1 MEKEVEDLIL
11 NNTKLIYV
19 VLKKYGLYNHI
30 GIDKYY
36 DVGMIGLVKG
46 AKKYD
51 KNKNLKPSSFLTRC
65 IANEILCTIRREN
78 CSNRLNLES
87 TISLSTPVHDNIY
100 LEDVMSSDVDVYE
113 EVEKQDS
120 IDELYEAMES
130 LTDIERLV
138 LEYTFGL
145 FGKEKLKQK
154 DLGNA
159 FNICQGSISRIK
171 LRAIEKLRRLLNDR
185 GAKTT
190 IVGNSK

>member
-46 AKKYD
+46 AKKFD
-51 KNKNLKPSSFLTRC
+51 RDKNLKPSSFLTRC
-65 IANEILCTIRREN
+65 IANEILCTIRREK
-78 CSNRLNLES
+78 CANRLNLES
-87 TISLSTPVHDNIY
+87 TISLSTPIYDKIY
-100 LEDVMSSDVDVYE
+100 LEDIMSSDVDVLE
-113 EVEKQDS
+113 EVVTKES
-120 IDELYEAMES
+120 IEELYEAMKS
-130 LTDIERLV
+130 LTDIERLI

-154 DLGNA
+154 DLGNV

-185 GAKTT
+185 GTKAT